1 MYITFV
7 SNYINHHQ
15 IPFCKAMCAKEG
27 VKFTFVQTQPMEA
40 ERVKMGWTVKDAL
53 SFVKYYYKEPEKCA
67 ELILKS
73 DVVIFGGTDDESYI
87 KPRLKAGKPVIRC
100 SERLYRE
107 AQWKAVSPRG
117 LVKKYLDHTRYRK
130 EKVYLLCAGGYV
142 PDDFHI
148 VRAYPGKMYRWGY
161 FPETRRY
168 DIAALMS
175 GKGYKGNGALTEGK
189 KRPLYLLWV
198 GRFMTLKHP
207 ELAIHAAG
215 YLKGLGI
222 SFHLDM
228 VGGGAMEEVL
238 KKMIRE
244 KGLEKEVTL
253 TGYKKPEEVRE
264 RMEKADILL
273 ATSDRGEGW
282 GAVINEA
289 MNSGCVVIAD
299 HMMGAVPFLI
309 RHRENGLIYEDGNY
323 LQMCRLTAEMAENQQ
338 ARRRLGVNAYKTI
351 TQEWNA
357 ENAAEKLV
365 ELIHSLGLVEEKAT
379 ASAQGEKA
387 VKSDKYTGPC
397 SPAPVI
403 RERKMYQWLC
413 GREAKSTGCGKC

>member
-1 MYITFV
+1 M
-7 SNYINHHQ
+7 
-15 IPFCKAMCAKEG
+15 
-27 VKFTFVQTQPMEA
+27 
-40 ERVKMGWTVKDAL
+40 KMGWTVKDAL
-53 SFVKYYYKEPEKCA
+53 SFVKYYYKEPQKCA

-175 GKGYKGNGALTEGK
+175 GKGYTGNGALTEGE

-273 ATSDRGEGW
+273 VTSDRGEGL
-282 GAVINEA
+282 GSCDQRGHEQRLC
-289 MNSGCVVIAD
+289 GHCR
-299 HMMGAVPFLI
+299 P
-309 RHRENGLIYEDGNY
+309 YDGSCSFPD
-323 LQMCRLTAEMAENQQ
+323 Q
-338 ARRRLGVNAYKTI
+338 
-351 TQEWNA
+351 
-357 ENAAEKLV
+357 
-365 ELIHSLGLVEEKAT
+365 
-379 ASAQGEKA
+379 AQGERPDLRGWQLSADVPSDSRNGGKRAGKKA
-387 VKSDKYTGPC
+387 SWCQCLQDHHPGMECRKRRRKTGGVDPQ
-397 SPAPVI
+397 PGT
-403 RERKMYQWLC
+403 C
-413 GREAKSTGCGKC
+413 GREGYSFCPRRKGSKI

>member
-53 SFVKYYYKEPEKCA
+53 SFVKYYYKEPQKCA

-175 GKGYKGNGALTEGK
+175 GKGYTGNGALTEGE

-323 LQMCRLTAEMAENQQ
+323 LQMCRLTAEMAENEQ

-379 ASAQGEKA
+379 PSAQGEKA

>member
-27 VKFTFVQTQPMEA
+27 VKFTFVQTEPMEA

-53 SFVKYYYKEPEKCA
+53 SFVKYYYKEPQKCA

-175 GKGYKGNGALTEGK
+175 GKGYTGNGALTEGE

-323 LQMCRLTAEMAENQQ
+323 LQMCRPTAEMAENEQ

-413 GREAKSTGCGKC
+413 GKEAKSTGCGKC

>member
-27 VKFTFVQTQPMEA
+27 VKFTFVQTEPMEA

-53 SFVKYYYKEPEKCA
+53 SFVKYYYKEPQKCA

-175 GKGYKGNGALTEGK
+175 GKGYTGNGALEKEK

-323 LQMCRLTAEMAENQQ
+323 LQMCRLTAEMAENEQ

-413 GREAKSTGCGKC
+413 GKEAKSTGCGKC

>member
-53 SFVKYYYKEPEKCA
+53 SFVKYYYKEPQKCA

-117 LVKKYLDHTRYRK
+117 LAKKYLDHTRYRK
-130 EKVYLLCAGGYV
+130 EKAYLLCAGGYV

-175 GKGYKGNGALTEGK
+175 GKGYTGNGALAEGE

-323 LQMCRLTAEMAENQQ
+323 LQMCRLTAEMAENEQ

-365 ELIHSLGLVEEKAT
+365 ELIHSLGLVDEKAT

-413 GREAKSTGCGKC
+413 GREAKSTGSGKC

>member
-1 MYITFV
+1 M
-7 SNYINHHQ
+7 
-15 IPFCKAMCAKEG
+15 
-27 VKFTFVQTQPMEA
+27 
-40 ERVKMGWTVKDAL
+40 R
-53 SFVKYYYKEPEKCA
+53 
-67 ELILKS
+67 
-73 DVVIFGGTDDESYI
+73 
-87 KPRLKAGKPVIRC
+87 
-100 SERLYRE
+100 
-107 AQWKAVSPRG
+107 
-117 LVKKYLDHTRYRK
+117 
-130 EKVYLLCAGGYV
+130 
-142 PDDFHI
+142 
-148 VRAYPGKMYRWGY
+148 
-161 FPETRRY
+161 
-168 DIAALMS
+168 
-175 GKGYKGNGALTEGK
+175 
-189 KRPLYLLWV
+189 
-198 GRFMTLKHP
+198 
-207 ELAIHAAG
+207 AG

-323 LQMCRLTAEMAENQQ
+323 LQMCRLTAEMAENEQ

-387 VKSDKYTGPC
+387 VKSHKYTGPC

-413 GREAKSTGCGKC
+413 SREAKSTGSGKC

>member
-27 VKFTFVQTQPMEA
+27 VKFTFIQTEPMEA

-53 SFVKYYYKEPEKCA
+53 SFVKYYYKEPQKCA

-142 PDDFHI
+142 PDDFYI

-175 GKGYKGNGALTEGK
+175 GKGYTGNGALTEGE

-289 MNSGCVVIAD
+289 MNSGCAVVASD
-299 HMMGAVPFLI
+299 AAGATPYLVNDGV
-309 RHRENGLIYEDGNY
+309 NGSVYHSGNIQELYEKV
-323 LQMCRLTAEMAENQQ
+323 
-338 ARRRLGVNAYKTI
+338 RRLLENTTMQYSFGKAAYLTI
-351 TQEWNA
+351 TELWNA
-357 ENAAEKLV
+357 EVAAKRFLQ
-365 ELIHSLGLVEEKAT
+365 LSQALLNGADASGLFAN
-379 ASAQGEKA
+379 
-387 VKSDKYTGPC
+387 GPC
-397 SPAPVI
+397 SLAKPL
-403 RERKMYQWLC
+403 REDWYQ
-413 GREAKSTGCGKC
+413 R

>member
-1 MYITFV
+1 M
-7 SNYINHHQ
+7 
-15 IPFCKAMCAKEG
+15 
-27 VKFTFVQTQPMEA
+27 
-40 ERVKMGWTVKDAL
+40 
-53 SFVKYYYKEPEKCA
+53 
-67 ELILKS
+67 
-73 DVVIFGGTDDESYI
+73 
-87 KPRLKAGKPVIRC
+87 IRC

-175 GKGYKGNGALTEGK
+175 GKGYTGNGALTEGE

-323 LQMCRLTAEMAENQQ
+323 LQMCRLTAEMAENEQ

-413 GREAKSTGCGKC
+413 GKEAKSTGCGKC